1 MKSKWQYLSLR
12 DCITHKKGFAF
23 KSSDYTNIGTPI
35 VKVTNTTDNS
45 IDMTSVVYISDEL
58 AEKNKSVELLQ
69 NDIVIATV
77 GSWPT
82 NPASVVG
89 KTIKV
94 PIEAEGALLNQNA
107 VRIRPLTDSIDKSF
121 LYYLLKNKSFSNYL
135 VGNAQGSA
143 NQASIT
149 LEDIYSYETNIP
161 PLPTQKKIAHILSTL
176 DDKIELNRKM
186 NQTLESMASAIF
198 KSWFVDFDPV
208 HAKANCTNGAE
219 LENIAKKLGISKA
232 ILDLFPNE
240 FEESELGMIPKGWE
254 VVKIEEILKRY
265 QTPKRYKK
273 EAVES
278 FGKTV
283 VLEQGTNIILGYH
296 DGEAEFQAT
305 EDEPMF
311 IFGDHTCIM
320 KLSTKPFSISENV
333 IPLSGLI
340 RNGYWTYYATYGQQT
355 FQEYRRHWSELI
367 VKEIVMSDKLLCD
380 LFAKQVKPLILK
392 IEQNILENNELAKTR
407 DTLLPK
413 LLSGEIDV
421 SDLSLEME

>member
-265 QTPKRYKK
+265 QAPKRYKK

>member
-1 MKSKWQYLSLR
+1 MKSKWEYLSLR

-265 QTPKRYKK
+265 QAPKRYKK

-320 KLSTKPFSISENV
+320 KLSTKPFSISEKV

-407 DTLLPK
+407 VTLLPK

>member
-198 KSWFVDFDPV
+198 KSWFVVFDPV

-265 QTPKRYKK
+265 QAPKRYKK